1 MQSAFEDQVSSKK
14 WRLCRWTYAIES
26 EDKNKQVIEVTDRM
40 LFKVQYQ
47 HHKKYIKHN
56 GSAYD
61 DLIKDV
67 KQKFGI
73 SPDHNIYL
81 ADETGTEVDEDVF
94 ADIIEQKPDTLWTIV
109 DAVAI
114 TDPPANITSPSANET
129 ETLSLHSV
137 PSSSDTQPSDSDG
150 PFLSPKR
157 ARSVDHSQEAKELVK
172 SVLEKKPAGEKI
184 FQEYRKTG
192 KITDSTRRILVNALV
207 GDMIDKHGCIPPKE
221 VRVKYAVGIVTLFP
235 SLKDPYSRQGYEHFY
250 DAEGNSGYIAWRL
263 KTVQRNNHC
272 SRTTTSEA
280 TCERRGPG
288 TQRAFFT
295 SEMQLEGDRCQEA
308 ISFLKHCLDPEQ
320 VAAKMKSTFQY
331 RQKMIHDPEKSSSV
345 ISLFPRFLDT
355 KGLVLQDFELLF
367 GVETASKLLEKW
379 DSCLKQKVIQEAKA
393 LTQSLHLSC
402 LIQSAELQCNTSHGA
417 TDWDSEMSSLLLL
430 VYLLPPPSSGNKKV
444 VKISVREAVDRVVK
458 FHKSC
463 CSFEEVLGSTQT
475 TQPYILAVGTS
486 KSSIHEYYIVLDGQL
501 IPCMAKSSLSAFDEL
516 FKTHYVFGISYDAAL
531 HNMFTFLQTT
541 IYNIDVGITHESPR
555 IGDLR
560 AKVLN

>member
-137 PSSSDTQPSDSDG
+137 ASSSDTQPSDSDG

-157 ARSVDHSQEAKELVK
+157 ARSVDHSQEAKE
-172 SVLEKKPAGEKI
+172 
-184 FQEYRKTG
+184 
-192 KITDSTRRILVNALV
+192 
-207 GDMIDKHGCIPPKE
+207 
-221 VRVKYAVGIVTLFP
+221 
-235 SLKDPYSRQGYEHFY
+235 EHFY

-263 KTVQRNNHC
+263 KTVQRNNRC